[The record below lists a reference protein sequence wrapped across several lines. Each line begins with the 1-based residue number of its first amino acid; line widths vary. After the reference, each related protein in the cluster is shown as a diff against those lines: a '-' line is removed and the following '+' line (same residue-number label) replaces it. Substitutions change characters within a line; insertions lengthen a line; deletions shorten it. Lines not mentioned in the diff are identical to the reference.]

1 MTFPKLAYCML
12 LVDNALILADSEE
25 EESEFCWP
33 TWNLDDLEPA
43 STPGPAAAQV
53 SHSPHSGPFNLYPT
67 DDDYSGHRSEGDEH
81 ENSVAKDFAEIFLSS
96 LVQMAP
102 LQGTDDPLLD
112 DDDDD
117 DSRELK

>member
-1 MTFPKLAYCML
+1 MSFSSRTLKRRRANF
-12 LVDNALILADSEE
+12 ADQ
-25 EESEFCWP
+25 P
-33 TWNLDDLEPA
+33 WNLDDLEPA
-43 STPGPAAAQV
+43 STPAPAPAQV
-53 SHSPHSGPFNLYPT
+53 PHSPHSGSFNLYPT

-81 ENSVAKDFAEIFLSS
+81 ENIVAKDFAEIFLSS

-117 DSRELK
+117 SRELK